1 MILERGLGG
10 RSLVMFN
17 TIKFFDSQDSER
29 PIKTRFFWNTVN
41 ETNINFDIVMHQLEL
56 SDNIFSPFKSSENI
70 SYITLR
76 EKGEIQDLDI
86 IDEEKKILISF
97 TLSDDIVI
105 EKRTR
110 YTLWDLLGDVGGFN
124 DGLVLVL
131 QILTSAYSAV
141 SFKTQFLASIYYDSN
156 SDARSRLN
164 GHQ

>member
-70 SYITLR
+70 SYLTLR
-76 EKGEIQDLDI
+76 SKEEGATDGEEDRA
-86 IDEEKKILISF
+86 F
-97 TLSDDIVI
+97 TYDLSDEIVI

-110 YTLWDLLGDVGGFN
+110 YTIWDLLGDVGGFN